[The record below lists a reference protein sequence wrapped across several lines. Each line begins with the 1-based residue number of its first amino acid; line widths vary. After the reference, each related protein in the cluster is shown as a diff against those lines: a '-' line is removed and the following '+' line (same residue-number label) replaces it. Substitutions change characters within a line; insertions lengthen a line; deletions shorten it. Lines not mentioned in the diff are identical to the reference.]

1 MVIDNSRL
9 SVVMFSQQQTTV
21 QVHPEK
27 QTPLLL
33 LLRRSQLALAEKA
46 DPEPDTFAS
55 LQLYR
60 PMTSSDLSGCMHPQ
74 EYININLYQWT

>member
-1 MVIDNSRL
+1 MVIDNSCL

-33 LLRRSQLALAEKA
+33 LLRCSQLAPAEKA
-46 DPEPDTFAS
+46 DLEPDTFAS
-55 LQLYR
+55 L
-60 PMTSSDLSGCMHPQ
+60 
-74 EYININLYQWT
+74 